1 MTKQRTFYVGDEKI
15 VIKTRPKTHLGNFV
29 GFGVNIN
36 GQQFNCFG
44 ELERERAEDWAFAKW
59 LDAKE
64 VDGIVS
70 RRLTT
75 AT

>member
-15 VIKTRPKTHLGNFV
+15 TIKTRQKTHLGNFY
-29 GFGVNIN
+29 GWSVNIN
-36 GQQFNCFG
+36 GSQFNILNVLHKQ
-44 ELERERAEDWAFAKW
+44 EAEDRAFAKW

-64 VDGIVS
+64 VDDIVS